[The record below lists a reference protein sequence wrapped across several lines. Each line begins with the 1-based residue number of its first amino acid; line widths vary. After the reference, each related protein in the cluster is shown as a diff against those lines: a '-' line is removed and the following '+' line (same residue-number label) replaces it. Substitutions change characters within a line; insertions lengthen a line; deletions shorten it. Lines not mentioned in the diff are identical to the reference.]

1 MIPKNLSP
9 SYDDFT
15 SDLML
20 DMWPRKT
27 FFCISVSKSGKT
39 TKHEDKE
46 YTQFEKII
54 SNSAISWVNCCVDNA
69 EKEMPKISEYFGFRK
84 ETAEEILSHRI
95 SAYLDLN
102 TELGLLLP
110 AVKVRNLHVN
120 ISPVFILVKN
130 NLILSIHTRKVT
142 RWVRFFNYA
151 ETFMKKI
158 PLDIVQADKIT
169 MILIRLLSK
178 NDEKN
183 FENLRI
189 IEEEGDKINAL
200 LIDSSLP
207 RGKIG
212 NEIYKMKHALIT
224 YLGVLWASMDVLNS
238 LRYGDSDM
246 ITDNPL
252 LLKEFSIL
260 ANDLT
265 SQIALGEH
273 MSEVLASGMEVLQSI
288 YNNQLQILNNRL
300 SLVVT
305 WLTVLGTA
313 VLVPNTIA
321 TVFGIPSISEHI
333 EWHDA
338 VWILVASTLV
348 STVVSYLAIKRFLPK
363 RVE

>member
-1 MIPKNLSP
+1 MPKTLSP

-20 DMWPRKT
+20 DAWPRKT
-27 FFCISVSKSGKT
+27 FFCISISKSGKT
-39 TKHEDKE
+39 TKHESKDYKG
-46 YTQFEKII
+46 FEDII
-54 SNSAISWVNCCVDNA
+54 SNSTISWVNCCIDNI
-69 EKEMPKISEYFGFRK
+69 EKDVLEISKRFGFRK
-84 ETAEEILSHRI
+84 EMAEELLTHKT
-95 SAYLDLN
+95 SAYVDMN

-110 AVKVRNLHVN
+110 AVKVRNLNVN
-120 ISPVFILVKN
+120 ISPVFVLVKN
-130 NLILSIHTRKVT
+130 NLVVSVHNRRVT
-142 RWVRFFNYA
+142 RWIRFFNYA

-158 PLDIVQADKIT
+158 PLDIPQVDKVT
-169 MILIRLLSK
+169 MILIRLLGK

-189 IEEEGDKINAL
+189 IEDEGDKINAL
-200 LIDSSLP
+200 LIDSSSP

-212 NEIYKMKHALIT
+212 SEIYKMKHALIT

-246 ITDNPL
+246 ITDNPS

-260 ANDLT
+260 TNDLT

-313 VLVPNTIA
+313 VLVPNTLA

-338 VWILVASTLV
+338 VWILIASTLL
-348 STVVSYLAIKRFLPK
+348 SAIVSYLAIKRFLPK